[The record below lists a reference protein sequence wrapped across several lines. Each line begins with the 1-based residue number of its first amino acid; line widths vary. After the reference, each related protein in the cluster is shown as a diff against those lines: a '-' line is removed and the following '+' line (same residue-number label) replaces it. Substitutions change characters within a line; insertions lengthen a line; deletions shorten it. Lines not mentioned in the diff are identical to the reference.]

1 MSKVLYYHLNSF
13 PEISQR
19 DEYRL
24 ATSFGLHSPR
34 FRCGF
39 DNQLDLV
46 KNPLPDNIS
55 PKPVGAFDDL
65 VIRRATELWDIGKPI
80 RLWWSGG
87 IDSTCALV
95 GLCTPE
101 N

>member
-34 FRCGF
+34 FRYGF

-55 PKPVGAFDDL
+55 AFQLPKKGL
-65 VIRRATELWDIGKPI
+65 
-80 RLWWSGG
+80 
-87 IDSTCALV
+87 IDYCFKKDFKITSLLITGDKKNSKSL
-95 GLCTPE
+95 LK
-101 N
+101 

>member
-34 FRCGF
+34 FRVGF

-46 KNPLPDNIS
+46 ENLLYANKDVAKYKNKINFPANFTSTFEELTN
-55 PKPVGAFDDL
+55 
-65 VIRRATELWDIGKPI
+65 RRGCRIMGYW
-80 RLWWSGG
+80 
-87 IDSTCALV
+87 
-95 GLCTPE
+95 
-101 N
+101 

>member
-1 MSKVLYYHLNSF
+1 MVL
-13 PEISQR
+13 IIV
-19 DEYRL
+19 
-24 ATSFGLHSPR
+24 
-34 FRCGF
+34 
-39 DNQLDLV
+39 LDLV

-95 GLCTPE
+95 GLLH
-101 N
+101 NKKIR